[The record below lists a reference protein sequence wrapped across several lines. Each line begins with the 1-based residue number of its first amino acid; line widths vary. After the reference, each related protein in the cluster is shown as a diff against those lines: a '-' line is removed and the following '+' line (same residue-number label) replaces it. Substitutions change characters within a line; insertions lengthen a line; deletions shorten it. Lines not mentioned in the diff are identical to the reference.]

1 MVWIVVSGVC
11 YIDVYI
17 LLGKDFEGV
26 FLVILGYEGGG
37 IVEVIG
43 EGVISVVV
51 GDYVILLYIFEC
63 GECKFCCFGK
73 INLC

>member
-1 MVWIVVSGVC
+1 MCIVVIGVC

-17 LLGKDFEGV
+17 LFGVDLEGV

-37 IVEVIG
+37 IVEEVG
-43 EGVISVVV
+43 EGVILLKV
-51 GDYVILLYIFEC
+51 GDYVILLYMFEC
-63 GECKFCCFGK
+63 GECEYCLLGK